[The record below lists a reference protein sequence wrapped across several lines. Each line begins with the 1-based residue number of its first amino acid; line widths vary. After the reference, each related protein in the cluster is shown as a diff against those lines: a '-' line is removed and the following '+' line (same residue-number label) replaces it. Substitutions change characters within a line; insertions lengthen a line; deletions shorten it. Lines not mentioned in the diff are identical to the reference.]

1 MNRNQ
6 VIAAARRE
14 SLGAALRAAGRE
26 GATVADLAERVDP
39 REGGDVT
46 DARWDPEERKR
57 MGQVRTTLNALY
69 CNGRAQRQ
77 KDPWTG
83 RYVWVWTGKGEAL

>member
-14 SLGAALRAAGRE
+14 SLGAALRAAGQE
-26 GATVADLAERVDP
+26 GATVADLAGRVDP
-39 REGGDVT
+39 REGDVT
-46 DARWDPEERKR
+46 DARWDPDEQKR

-69 CNGRAQRQ
+69 CRGRAQRQ
-77 KDPWTG
+77 RDPRTG

>member
-6 VIAAARRE
+6 VIAAARMV

-39 REGGDVT
+39 REGDVT
-46 DARWDPEERKR
+46 DARWDPDEQKR

-69 CNGRAQRQ
+69 CSNRAQRRR
-77 KDPWTG
+77 DPRTG
-83 RYVWVWTGKGEAL
+83 RYVWVWKGESL